1 MKPQGA
7 ERRWWFTSPTPP
19 SYTSREGGLPL
30 AGATRERACPPG
42 ARAPSWR
49 PLLAPQDR
57 RRALTAVDAIVGDLR
72 ALLPPPPGSASA
84 WDLASSALCLT
95 YLARATGETGDAL
108 AAQTLLDAAI
118 DRAGGGERQP
128 MCLHR
133 GAAGLAW
140 ILHHAARV
148 LGVEGAADATQALD
162 EELLAY
168 LQGPGSSAE
177 PYDLLD
183 GVLGLGVYGFESGSR
198 PLVERAVQRLAARHQ
213 AAAEG
218 LAWHTPPQSGNR
230 TWFPEGHLNLGLAHG
245 VAGVIAF
252 LAGAVEEGV
261 ERDTARPLLRDAVH
275 WLRRQRLPD
284 GGPRVYPWAVAPGQP
299 PVAQGLDPGWAYADA
314 GIAAALAHAAR
325 ALGDA
330 DLLAEALSVAARETA
345 RLDELPARHPGI
357 GFGPAGYAQIFA
369 RLHRQTGRPMFR
381 RAARREILRLLEM
394 RAPGM
399 GVGGFSPADPADRPH
414 GAAESFLEGA
424 SGIGLVLLGAA
435 TGVDPLWDRLLLLS
449 PLRLE
454 PPS

>member
-1 MKPQGA
+1 M
-7 ERRWWFTSPTPP
+7 
-19 SYTSREGGLPL
+19 
-30 AGATRERACPPG
+30 
-42 ARAPSWR
+42 
-49 PLLAPQDR
+49 
-57 RRALTAVDAIVGDLR
+57 TAVDAIVGDLR
-72 ALLPPPPGSASA
+72 TFLLPPQGATSV

-108 AAQTLLDAAI
+108 AAQALLDAAI
-118 DRAGGGERQP
+118 DLAGGGERLP

-140 ILHHAARV
+140 ILHHAARI
-148 LGVEGAADATQALD
+148 LGVEGVADATQALD
-162 EELLAY
+162 EELLGY
-168 LQGPGSSAE
+168 LQGPGNIAE

-183 GVLGLGVYGFESGSR
+183 GLLGLGVYGFESGSR
-198 PLVERAVQRLAARHQ
+198 PLVERVVQRLAARDQ
-213 AAAEG
+213 VAADG
-218 LAWHTPPQSGNR
+218 LAWHTPRQSGNR
-230 TWFPEGHLNLGLAHG
+230 TLFPVGHFNLGLAHG

-252 LAGAVEEGV
+252 LAGAMEAGI
-261 ERDTARPLLRDAVH
+261 ERDTARPLLLDAVH

-284 GGPRVYPWAVAPGQP
+284 GGPRVFPWAVAPGRP

-330 DLLAEALSVAARETA
+330 DLLEEALSGAAREA
-345 RLDELPARHPGI
+345 AQMDELPARNPGI

-369 RLHRQTGRPMFR
+369 RLYQQTGRPMFR

-394 RAPGM
+394 RAPGI
-399 GVGGFSPADPADRPH
+399 GVGGFSPVDPAGQPR
-414 GAAESFLEGA
+414 GADLGFLRGA

-454 PPS
+454 PLS

>member
-1 MKPQGA
+1 MP
-7 ERRWWFTSPTPP
+7 
-19 SYTSREGGLPL
+19 
-30 AGATRERACPPG
+30 AGRVLG
-42 ARAPSWR
+42 SFSWR
-49 PLLAPQDR
+49 PYLAGQDR
-57 RRALTAVDAIVGDLR
+57 RRALAAVDAIVGDLR
-72 ALLPPPPGSASA
+72 ALPLPPQGSASV

-95 YLARATGETGDAL
+95 YLARATGRTGDAL

-118 DRAGGGERQP
+118 DLAGGERLP

-162 EELLAY
+162 EVLLGY
-168 LQGPGSSAE
+168 LQGPGNIAE

-183 GVLGLGVYGFESGSR
+183 GLLGLGVYGFESGSR
-198 PLVERAVQRLAARHQ
+198 PLVERVVQRLAARYQ
-213 AAAEG
+213 VAAEG
-218 LAWHTPPQSGNR
+218 LAWHSPPQSGDQNY
-230 TWFPEGHLNLGLAHG
+230 FPEGHFNLGLAHG

-252 LAGAVEEGV
+252 LAGAMEEGI
-261 ERDTARPLLRDAVH
+261 ERGTARPLLLDAVQ

-284 GGPRVYPWAVAPGQP
+284 GGPRAFPWAVAPGRP
-299 PVAQGLDPGWAYADA
+299 PVAEGLDPGWAYADA

-330 DLLAEALSVAARETA
+330 NLLEDALSVAAREAA
-345 RLDELPARHPGI
+345 RMDELPARQPGI

-369 RLHRQTGRPMFR
+369 RLYQQTGRPAFR

-399 GVGGFSPADPADRPH
+399 GAGGFSPVDPAGRPR
-414 GAAESFLEGA
+414 GADVSFLVGA
-424 SGIGLVLLGAA
+424 SGVGLVLLGAA

-454 PPS
+454 PLS

>member
-1 MKPQGA
+1 VP
-7 ERRWWFTSPTPP
+7 
-19 SYTSREGGLPL
+19 
-30 AGATRERACPPG
+30 
-42 ARAPSWR
+42 ARQVRGSSSWV
-49 PLLAPQDR
+49 PLLARQDR
-57 RRALTAVDAIVGDLR
+57 RRALAAVDAIAGDLR
-72 ALLPPPPGSASA
+72 TLLLPPQGSASV

-118 DRAGGGERQP
+118 DLAGGGEQLP
-128 MCLHR
+128 MSLHR

-148 LGVEGAADATQALD
+148 LEVGGAADATQALD
-162 EELLAY
+162 EELLGY
-168 LQGPGSSAE
+168 LQGPGSIAE
-177 PYDLLD
+177 PFDLLD
-183 GVLGLGVYGFESGSR
+183 GLLGLGVYGFESGSR
-198 PLVERAVQRLAARHQ
+198 PLVERTVQRLAARNQ
-213 AAAEG
+213 VDAEG
-218 LAWHTPPQSGNR
+218 PAWHTPPQSGNR
-230 TWFPEGHLNLGLAHG
+230 TLFPDGHFNLGLAHG

-252 LAGAVEEGV
+252 LAGAMEEGIA
-261 ERDTARPLLRDAVH
+261 RDTARPLLLDAVH

-284 GGPRVYPWAVAPGQP
+284 GGPRAYPWAVAPGRP
-299 PVAQGLDPGWAYADA
+299 PAAQGLDPGWAYADA

-330 DLLAEALSVAARETA
+330 DLLEEALSVAAQEAA
-345 RLDELPARHPGI
+345 RMDELPARQPGI

-369 RLHRQTGRPMFR
+369 RLYQQTGRPVFR

-399 GVGGFSPADPADRPH
+399 GVGGFSAADPAGRPR
-414 GAAESFLEGA
+414 GEDVSFLGGA

-454 PPS
+454 

>member
-1 MKPQGA
+1 MLAPKPT
-7 ERRWWFTSPTPP
+7 RRVRGP
-19 SYTSREGGLPL
+19 S
-30 AGATRERACPPG
+30 
-42 ARAPSWR
+42 SWR
-49 PLLAPQDR
+49 PLLAGQDR
-57 RRALTAVDAIVGDLR
+57 RQALTAVAAIAGELR
-72 ALLPPPPGSASA
+72 ALLLPPQGSASV

-118 DRAGGGERQP
+118 DLAGGGERLP

-140 ILHHAARV
+140 ILHHTARV
-148 LGVEGAADATQALD
+148 LGVAGAADATQALD
-162 EELLAY
+162 EELLGY
-168 LQGPGSSAE
+168 LQGPGNVAE

-183 GVLGLGVYGFESGSR
+183 GLLGLGVYGFESGNR
-198 PLVERAVQRLAARHQ
+198 PLVERVVQRLAARHRV
-213 AAAEG
+213 AAEG
-218 LAWHTPPQSGNR
+218 LAWYSPPQSRDRN
-230 TWFPEGHLNLGLAHG
+230 WSPEGHFNLGLAHG

-252 LAGAVEEGV
+252 LAAAMAEGI
-261 ERDTARPLLRDAVH
+261 EPDTARPLLLEAVH

-284 GGPRVYPWAVAPGQP
+284 GGPRTFAWAVAPGRP

-330 DLLAEALSVAARETA
+330 DLLEEALAVAAREA
-345 RLDELPARHPGI
+345 AHMDELPARHPGI

-369 RLHRQTGRPMFR
+369 RLHQQTGRPVLR

-394 RAPGM
+394 RAPGV
-399 GVGGFSPADPADRPH
+399 GAGGFSPVDAAGRPRGADLT
-414 GAAESFLEGA
+414 FLGGA

-435 TGVDPLWDRLLLLS
+435 TGVDPLWDSLLLLS

-454 PPS
+454 SRS

>member
-1 MKPQGA
+1 MAVFPA
-7 ERRWWFTSPTPP
+7 LPARRVRGS
-19 SYTSREGGLPL
+19 S
-30 AGATRERACPPG
+30 
-42 ARAPSWR
+42 SWR
-49 PLLAPQDR
+49 PLLAWRDR

-72 ALLPPPPGSASA
+72 TLLLPPQGSASV

-118 DRAGGGERQP
+118 DLAGGERLP
-128 MCLHR
+128 MSLHR

-162 EELLAY
+162 EELLGY
-168 LQGPGSSAE
+168 LRGPGDIAE

-183 GVLGLGVYGFESGSR
+183 GLLGLGVYGFESGSR
-198 PLVERAVQRLAARHQ
+198 PLVERVVQRLAARNEV
-213 AAAEG
+213 AAEG
-218 LAWHTPPQSGNR
+218 LAWHTPPQSGDRN
-230 TWFPEGHLNLGLAHG
+230 WFPEGHLNLGLAHG

-252 LAGAVEEGV
+252 LAGAMEEGI
-261 ERDTARPLLRDAVH
+261 ERGAARPLLLDAVH

-284 GGPRVYPWAVAPGQP
+284 GGQRVFPWAVAPGRP

-330 DLLAEALSVAARETA
+330 DLLEEALAVAAREAA
-345 RLDELPARHPGI
+345 RMDELPARHPGI

-369 RLHRQTGRPMFR
+369 RLYQQTGRPVFR

-394 RAPGM
+394 RAPGI
-399 GVGGFSPADPADRPH
+399 GVGGFSPVDRADRPR
-414 GAAESFLEGA
+414 GADSSFLGGA

-454 PPS
+454 PLS

>member
-1 MKPQGA
+1 VPA
-7 ERRWWFTSPTPP
+7 RRVRGS
-19 SYTSREGGLPL
+19 S
-30 AGATRERACPPG
+30 
-42 ARAPSWR
+42 SWR
-49 PLLAPQDR
+49 PLLAWRDR

-72 ALLPPPPGSASA
+72 TLLLPPHGSASA
-84 WDLASSALCLT
+84 WDLASSGLCLT
-95 YLARATGETGDAL
+95 YLARATGVAGDAL

-118 DRAGGGERQP
+118 DLAGGGERLP

-140 ILHHAARV
+140 ILHHAARA

-162 EELLAY
+162 EELLGY
-168 LQGPGSSAE
+168 LDGPGNVAE

-183 GVLGLGVYGFESGSR
+183 GLLGLGVYGFESGSR
-198 PLVERAVQRLAARHQ
+198 PLVERTVQRLAARNQ
-213 AAAEG
+213 VAAEG
-218 LAWHTPPQSGNR
+218 LAWYTLPQSGDRNG
-230 TWFPEGHLNLGLAHG
+230 FPEGHFNLGLAHG

-252 LAGAVEEGV
+252 LAGALEEGI
-261 ERDTARPLLRDAVH
+261 ECDAARPLLVDAVH

-284 GGPRVYPWAVAPGQP
+284 GGPRAFPWAVAPGRP
-299 PVAQGLDPGWAYADA
+299 PAAQGLDPGWAYADA

-325 ALGDA
+325 ALGAA
-330 DLLAEALSVAARETA
+330 DLLEEALSAAAREAA
-345 RLDELPARHPGI
+345 RMDELPARHPGI

-369 RLHRQTGRPMFR
+369 RLYQQTGRPAFR

-399 GVGGFSPADPADRPH
+399 GVGGFSPVDSAGRPRGADL
-414 GAAESFLEGA
+414 SFLGGA

-454 PPS
+454 PLS